1 MWWLLIGQNRSK
13 FPTLIIGRCGS
24 VAIGFIPISRPEV
37 LAVSPALEVLLEGHE
52 HLPGKG
58 KSSDQNQ
65 KGSKGNVSLQNER
78 SKGKGKEDSR
88 ACYLLRRPLAAQ
100 PVLGHEIDPVLGFEK
115 RASFAADCCA
125 PAMVC
130 WLTLSMA

>member
-1 MWWLLIGQNRSK
+1 ME
-13 FPTLIIGRCGS
+13 GS
-24 VAIGFIPISRPEV
+24 CALV
-37 LAVSPALEVLLEGHE
+37 LP
-52 HLPGKG
+52 
-58 KSSDQNQ
+58 
-65 KGSKGNVSLQNER
+65 VSLLGNI
-78 SKGKGKEDSR
+78 
-88 ACYLLRRPLAAQ
+88 RRPLAAQ